1 VEGAAKAAAMLNR
14 PSIGEAAKTP
24 SSSDGL
30 ANPSIQVLSPP
41 EGVNPIEMSF
51 DLSP

>member
-1 VEGAAKAAAMLNR
+1 
-14 PSIGEAAKTP
+14 
-24 SSSDGL
+24 L